1 MSSGQALNQSSTQA
15 LNQQDQHSQQSL
27 GFVGVGTM
35 GRPMAR
41 RLIEAGHNVVVYD
54 RDESAVE
61 QLKAIG
67 ARAAASVREVAD
79 SAHIVFTSL
88 PTPAIFRQVA
98 LGEGGLIEGGAI
110 RIMVD
115 LSTVGSRME
124 KEVADGLLAKGIE
137 TVDAPVSGGAA
148 GATKGTLAIMAAG
161 NPVALEEVRGLFE
174 VLGKVFVVGDKAGQ
188 GQLLKLLNN
197 MLSSTAFAITSE
209 AFVAGVRGGLDP
221 DVMMSV
227 INAGSGKNG
236 ATLDKF
242 PKHVLPRSFDFGFPV
257 TSVCK
262 DIGLAVDECQALG
275 VPMWVGN
282 VARQVWNYA
291 AMQDGSARDMTELV
305 RYVERWSSVDGLED

>member
-1 MSSGQALNQSSTQA
+1 L
-15 LNQQDQHSQQSL
+15 L

-41 RLIEAGHNVVVYD
+41 RLIEAGHSVIVFD
-54 RDESAVE
+54 RDEAAVAE
-61 QLKAIG
+61 LKVIG

-79 SAHIVFTSL
+79 GARIVFTSL
-88 PTPAIFRQVA
+88 PTPAIFKQVA
-98 LGEGGLIEGGAI
+98 LSDGGLIEGKGI
-110 RIMVD
+110 KILVD
-115 LSTVGSRME
+115 LSTVGSRIE
-124 KEVADGLLAKGIE
+124 KEVADGLLAKGVE

-148 GATKGTLAIMAAG
+148 GAKKGTLAIMAAG
-161 NPVALEEVRGLFE
+161 NPVALEEVRGLFD
-174 VLGKVFVVGDKAGQ
+174 VLGKVFVVGDKPGQ

-221 DVMMSV
+221 EVMMSV

-242 PKHVLPRSFDFGFPV
+242 PKHVLPRTFDFGFPV
-257 TSVCK
+257 GSVCK

-275 VPMWVGN
+275 VPMWVGS

-291 AMQDGSARDMTELV
+291 AMQDGAARDMTELV
-305 RYVERWSSVDGLED
+305 KYVERWSSIDGLTD

>member
-1 MSSGQALNQSSTQA
+1 MSQATTEQRGA
-15 LNQQDQHSQQSL
+15 PL

-41 RLIEAGHNVVVYD
+41 RLLQAGHALVVFD
-54 RDESAVE
+54 RDEAAVAE
-61 QLKAIG
+61 LVALG
-67 ARAAASVREVAD
+67 AQAAKSVREVAD
-79 SAHIVFTSL
+79 RARIVFTSL
-88 PTPAIFRQVA
+88 PTPAIFKDVA
-98 LGEGGLIEGGAI
+98 IGANGLLEGETLKIL
-110 RIMVD
+110 VD
-115 LSTVGSRME
+115 LSTVGSRTE
-124 KEVADGLLAKGIE
+124 KEVAAGLRAKGIE

-148 GATKGTLAIMAAG
+148 GAQKGSLAIMAAG
-161 NPVALEEVRGLFE
+161 ASAAVEEVRPLFD
-174 VLGKVFVVGDKAGQ
+174 VLGKVFVVGTEAGQ

-209 AFVAGVRGGLDP
+209 AFVAGMRGGLDP
-221 DVMMSV
+221 EVMISV

-257 TSVCK
+257 GSVCK

-282 VARQVWNYA
+282 VARQMWNYA
-291 AMQDGSARDMTELV
+291 AMQDGAARDMTELV
-305 RYVERWSSVDGLED
+305 RYVERWSSTDGLEDSQA